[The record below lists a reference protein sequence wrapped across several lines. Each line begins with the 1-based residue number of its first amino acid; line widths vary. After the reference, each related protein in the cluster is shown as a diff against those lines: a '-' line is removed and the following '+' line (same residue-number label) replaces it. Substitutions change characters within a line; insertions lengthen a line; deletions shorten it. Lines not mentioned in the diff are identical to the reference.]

1 MKRKRIG
8 TSDVTSSPLILGTH
22 AIGGGEAWG
31 NSDRDEAIHT
41 VKRAGELGINTI
53 DLAPMYGYGEC
64 ERLVGKAVKGN
75 RENFVLITKCG
86 LQLTPEGSLH
96 GVTDG
101 RNIYRNLSPKAIRK
115 QLEQSLRNLDTDYV
129 DIYLTHWQ
137 SKPCDGIPVADTMG
151 ELCRLKEEGKI
162 LAIGLSNASPQD
174 IIEYSKYGRIDVVQN
189 RYSIL
194 YRNAETDIFPLCEQ
208 YNLSYMAYS
217 SMEMGLLTGKISMD
231 YQVPEGHFR
240 NRIRWFEPTRRRM
253 LNNML
258 QSWRPLC
265 EKYNC
270 SIGNLTIALTLSQR
284 PYILPL
290 CGARKVFQVEENAR
304 GGMLV
309 LEPEDLERLN
319 RDVDSLLKEESSLA
333 PDPKYR
339 F

>member
-31 NSDRDEAIHT
+31 NSDRDEAIHN

-151 ELCRLKEEGKI
+151 ELCRLKEEGKSV
-162 LAIGLSNASPQD
+162 LDRMFGNSLTNFVAA
-174 IIEYSKYGRIDVVQN
+174 
-189 RYSIL
+189 L
-194 YRNAETDIFPLCEQ
+194 YDGED
-208 YNLSYMAYS
+208 
-217 SMEMGLLTGKISMD
+217 MD
-231 YQVPEGHFR
+231 EEE
-240 NRIRWFEPTRRRM
+240 IKS
-253 LNNML
+253 L
-258 QSWRPLC
+258 QSFIDSQTE
-265 EKYNC
+265 EK
-270 SIGNLTIALTLSQR
+270 
-284 PYILPL
+284 
-290 CGARKVFQVEENAR
+290 K
-304 GGMLV
+304 
-309 LEPEDLERLN
+309 
-319 RDVDSLLKEESSLA
+319 
-333 PDPKYR
+333 
-339 F
+339 